1 MFLGKSKVRRSNFSL
16 IELLIVIAIMGTL
29 AFLIIPAFS
38 DSESQAKDTVCDYNN
53 AGTLRYVTMFHAA
66 NSVYPSGMHTG
77 ADTATATLDTAT
89 DGSVGKSMAAI
100 TAYNFGT
107 QSTPVAI
114 ADYQESL
121 KAAGIV
127 HLAYGKNPAEDLTD
141 TTKAP
146 THIFAVDATKDW
158 TEDVDAEGNPV
169 TSGATP
175 LTLKGIAL
183 SKWAEAGSAYNATDD
198 EHRRIRKTNED
209 DFAVVP
215 LFAASTMDWEDAY
228 LPGGPQTSKVSVA
241 MEGKCPW
248 IDAGGFRYYICF
260 FKVYK
265 NSDKPAKL
273 LGTAC
278 PECGVLD
285 ADSF

>member
-1 MFLGKSKVRRSNFSL
+1 MFFKKSKIRRRNFSL

-38 DSESQAKDTVCDYNN
+38 DAESQSKDTVCDYNN

-66 NSVYPSGMHTG
+66 NGVYPSGMHIG
-77 ADTATATLDTAT
+77 ADTITATLDDSEGVESAMAKITAHNLSNQST
-89 DGSVGKSMAAI
+89 TIAI
-100 TAYNFGT
+100 TSYY
-107 QSTPVAI
+107 
-114 ADYQESL
+114 DSL
-121 KAAGIV
+121 RAAGIA
-127 HLAYGKNPAEDLTD
+127 HLAYGTKPAEDLTK
-141 TTKAP
+141 TGAP
-146 THIFAVDATKDW
+146 THLFAIDATKDW
-158 TEDVDAEGNPV
+158 TEDVDADGNPV

-183 SKWAEAGSAYNATDD
+183 SKWAEAGSAYNAADD
-198 EHRRIRKTNED
+198 DHRRIRKANEE

-215 LFAASTMDWEDAY
+215 LFVASTVDWEDAY
-228 LPGGPQTSKVSVA
+228 LAGGPQKSKVSVA

-260 FKVYK
+260 FKVYE
-265 NSDKPAKL
+265 NSETPAKL

-278 PECGVLD
+278 PECGILD